1 MRTHRTTWARSKY
14 FNALNFCTR
23 FPFTVN
29 EIFSTELNALLEKF
43 FEAPEVSADAE
54 KEEEKETALFSDKKD
69 EEDKFKNQ
77 FFVTGKEEEVNL
89 DDDIEG
95 LDDSETKNED
105 KPAENQATEPE
116 EKKEDA

>member
-1 MRTHRTTWARSKY
+1 MRTHRTTLARSKY
-14 FNALNFCTR
+14 FRALNFASAR

-43 FEAPEVSADAE
+43 FEAPEVPTKDGE
-54 KEEEKETALFSDKKD
+54 KEEDKQTNLSSDKKD

-95 LDDSETKNED
+95 LDDSEPKDD
-105 KPAENQATEPE
+105 KS
-116 EKKEDA
+116 D